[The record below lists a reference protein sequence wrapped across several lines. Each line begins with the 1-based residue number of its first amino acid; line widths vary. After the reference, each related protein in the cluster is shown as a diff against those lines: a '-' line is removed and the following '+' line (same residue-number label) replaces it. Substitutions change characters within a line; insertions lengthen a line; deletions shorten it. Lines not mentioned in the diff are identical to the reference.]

1 MLIAL
6 GNGATPKAA
15 IAGVAEEAGA
25 NSGMAELPTAERS
38 GAGTPVI
45 MLNEPPEDQH
55 NHCIGLE
62 LRILG

>member
-38 GAGTPVI
+38 GAGTPV
-45 MLNEPPEDQH
+45 
-55 NHCIGLE
+55 
-62 LRILG
+62 